1 MIAAIKTATAA
12 PASQGPGGKRKS
24 LLGPWLISS
33 NRHTCSGQFTAPP
46 CNYPAKRT
54 FTLADVA
61 EALYGPGSAAI
72 AQGALVAPAGQAVSQ
87 PAMPAWMEVLNNIL
101 KKLGHE
107 GQLQIMTTAVV
118 VFPPSQG

>member
-1 MIAAIKTATAA
+1 MRT
-12 PASQGPGGKRKS
+12 GPGFDEQS
-24 LLGPWLISS
+24 VLALVNQLHDA
-33 NRHTCSGQFTAPP
+33 N
-46 CNYPAKRT
+46 PAKRT

-72 AQGALVAPAGQAVSQ
+72 AQEALVAPAGQAVSQ
-87 PAMPAWMEVLNNIL
+87 PAMPSWMEVLNNIL